1 MPQKNQWIETIERK
15 KEQREQAERIR
26 RENNERNAVATT
38 KIVKEKGKEKG
49 KVFHGTEG
57 TSLIGWYLI

>member
-1 MPQKNQWIETIERK
+1 MALEKQKNLWIETIERK

-26 RENNERNAVATT
+26 RELSERNAVATT
-38 KIVKEKGKEKG
+38 KKAQG

-57 TSLIGWYLI
+57 

>member
-1 MPQKNQWIETIERK
+1 MVALEKQKTQWAETIERK

-26 RENNERNAVATT
+26 RENSERNAVATT
-38 KIVKEKGKEKG
+38 KKIKE

-57 TSLIGWYLI
+57 TLIDRLVG